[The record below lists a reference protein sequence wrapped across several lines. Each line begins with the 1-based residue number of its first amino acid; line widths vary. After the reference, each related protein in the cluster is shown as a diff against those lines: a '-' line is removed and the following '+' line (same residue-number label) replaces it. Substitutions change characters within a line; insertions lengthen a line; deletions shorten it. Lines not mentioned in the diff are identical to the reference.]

1 MTEALADVGNVEQN
15 PKLEGRNLS
24 MIVTPK
30 PV

>member
-1 MTEALADVGNVEQN
+1 MVEALADVGTVETN

-30 PV
+30 